1 MGYSSGYPLGWSL
14 GYLLQLRRYN
24 FSARRSTGR
33 RRTRP
38 VGRPAPAS
46 DACAAG
52 RAPYR
57 DLRSAVLAGTSSSPS
72 TSLISAAS
80 LRKAKLAA
88 DSAFVLTTA
97 WSVAVASPTATA
109 RGIVVWK
116 TKSSVNFSTTFM
128 RILLS
133 RFWRAV

>member
-1 MGYSSGYPLGWSL
+1 MGYLL
-14 GYLLQLRRYN
+14 GYLLGYQRGWPLGYLGRFQMPGLSERRLL
-24 FSARRSTGR
+24 GR
-33 RRTRP
+33 RRTRRAT
-38 VGRPAPAS
+38 RPILAS
-46 DACAAG
+46 AACEAG

-57 DLRSAVLAGTSSSPS
+57 DWRSAVLAETSSSPN

-88 DSAFVLTTA
+88 DSAFVSTTA

-109 RGIVVWK
+109 RGMVVWN
-116 TKSSVNFSTTFM
+116 TKSSVNFSITFE

-133 RFWRAV
+133 RF